1 VQWRSKGKSIEN
13 TYPKAG
19 HTLGW
24 EKINSVRGCEAM
36 ELEYH
41 DERVEIYRGKYGE
54 YVIYLLWRRIRHFIQ
69 IPAKYVPVAVSYL
82 TERFKG
88 TKFWKPI
95 ERYVI
100 PYFKAQRWH
109 QQ

>member
-1 VQWRSKGKSIEN
+1 MK
-13 TYPKAG
+13 
-19 HTLGW
+19 
-24 EKINSVRGCEAM
+24 KIFANKKDDSM
-36 ELEYH
+36 KLEH
-41 DERVEIYRGKYGE
+41 KDERVEIYRGKYGE

-88 TKFWKPI
+88 TKLWKPI